1 MNVKLI
7 EPTKQEIAEDLHQL
21 MLMISIDDEKSC
33 FPKFKLFIL
42 KCLKLRLLQNNVLER
57 QSQRRS
63 GEYFGWAANI
73 KQWSTI
79 ATCRWNAE
87 LKYVG
92 TEVKAWGKI
101 TTFVKTTFF
110 LFL

>member
-21 MLMISIDDEKSC
+21 MLMISIDDENSC

-63 GEYFGWAANI
+63 SLVNTLVELRILSNGPLLPPVGEM
-73 KQWSTI
+73 QS
-79 ATCRWNAE
+79 
-87 LKYVG
+87 
-92 TEVKAWGKI
+92 
-101 TTFVKTTFF
+101 
-110 LFL
+110 